1 MRLKIMKKLLATMCV
16 AVMIVGSMSV
26 SALGEE
32 PLKVTT
38 NYDGNNPSVSV
49 NKTDG
54 VSYQW
59 YELEAGEKAEAV
71 YNIVDEAASKIYV
84 PLERGIYYENE
95 NKWIPEDGM
104 RYMHLYIECKAGDV
118 INVTWL
124 GGVSDD
130 RVTFNNE
137 ICVKN
142 GDVYSKTIVDDG
154 IVEVNIRDEAT
165 PANVVARIELVR
177 EGKTYAIA
185 DGMRTVADDKV
196 CAKGNYDK
204 TNNKW
209 SSFYSGYSR
218 IEYLETTIYMHEGE
232 SVLFDFENKGDRSV
246 RTYMTDENGIQQCV
260 QVETELDG
268 SSKYMF
274 TAIDSTFYTFEMFG
288 EEAFT
293 PSIQLIKTDS
303 QKVVDGQTKATLT
316 DYEEGKYY
324 ACKVSCGNE
333 VVWSNTVVGHLNV
346 VNQPTASNPMMEV
359 SSKEVASYQWHKA
372 TNTTYNV
379 IDKQLVTPENAD
391 KVMPA
396 EVFLGTFENEKW
408 VGQEDSGYYMVYI
421 GNIFEAGYTINIK
434 LISGEADMVAVRVD
448 GDEIYLDEVNENEY
462 MYEITE
468 SDICEIGI
476 GSYGEF
482 TAQITLSKDEIGE
495 AIAGQN
501 TNKLK
506 NHQPGVYMCVA
517 TLKDGTKLYSRT
529 INVTANDYA
538 HTYTDI
544 NDTDCNE
551 CGAIR
556 EVANKPGDTN
566 VNPNNG
572 GTSNGD
578 TSNNVNG
585 STGTNN
591 SGGNGAGNVG
601 GTPNLGD
608 KVNMIWLLAIA
619 LIGAAVTMYTTLNQ
633 KRV

>member
-1 MRLKIMKKLLATMCV
+1 MKKLLATVCAAAMV
-16 AVMIVGSMSV
+16 VGSMTV
-26 SALGEE
+26 SALGAE

-38 NYDGNNPSVSV
+38 SYNGNHPTVSA

-59 YELEAGEKAEAV
+59 YELEAGEKAEVV
-71 YNIVDEAASKIYV
+71 YNIVDEAAGKIYV
-84 PLERGIYYENE
+84 PLEKGIYYENE

-104 RYMHLYIECKAGDV
+104 RYMHIYIECKAGDV

-124 GGVSDD
+124 GGVAED

-177 EGKTYAIA
+177 EGKTYSIA
-185 DGMRTVADDKV
+185 DGMRTVADGKV

-209 SSFYSGYSR
+209 SSFYSSYSR
-218 IEYLETTIYMHEGE
+218 IEYLETVIYMHEGE
-232 SVLFDFENKGDRSV
+232 SVLFDFENKGERSV
-246 RTYMTDENGIQQCV
+246 RTYMIDESGTKQCV
-260 QVETELDG
+260 QEETELDG

-288 EEAFT
+288 DEAFT

-303 QKVVDGQTKATLT
+303 QKVLDGQTKATLT
-316 DYEEGKYY
+316 DYEDGKYY

-346 VNQPTASNPMMEV
+346 INQPTASNPMMEV

-372 TNTTYNV
+372 TNTIYNV
-379 IDKQLVTPENAD
+379 IDKQLVTTENAD

-396 EVFLGTFENEKW
+396 EVLSGTFENEKW
-408 VGQEDSGYYMVYI
+408 VGQEDSGYYIVHI
-421 GNIFEAGYTINIK
+421 GNTFEAGYTINIK
-434 LISGEADMVAVRVD
+434 MISGEADMVVVLAD

-462 MYEITE
+462 MYEIPETG
-468 SDICEIGI
+468 IYEIGV

-482 TAQITLSKDEIGE
+482 AAQITLSKEEIGE

-501 TNKLK
+501 TNKLT
-506 NHQPGVYMCVA
+506 NHQPGVYMCVV
-517 TLKDGTKLYSRT
+517 TLKDGTKMYSRT
-529 INVTANDYA
+529 INVTADDYT
-538 HTYTDI
+538 HTYTD
-544 NDTDCNE
+544 NYDTDCNE

-556 EVANKPGDTN
+556 EVPDRPSDSEG
-566 VNPNNG
+566 NG
-572 GTSNGD
+572 GTDNDGTGNG
-578 TSNNVNG
+578 G
-585 STGTNN
+585 TGN
-591 SGGNGAGNVG
+591 SGAGNDGTGNG
-601 GTPNLGD
+601 GTGNVGNTTNPGDNVNL
-608 KVNMIWLLAIA
+608 VWLFGIALMGAALAI
-619 LIGAAVTMYTTLNQ
+619 YTSVNK
-633 KRV
+633 KRA